1 MRREL
6 FFFLISAAAVSACST
21 ETSQNNAPAART
33 EATPVVVTAPAARPE
48 TPGAASAPVARP
60 VEAARISLEEA
71 KKEFD
76 AGTAVMID
84 VRAADVYNAE
94 RIKGAI
100 SMPYET
106 LDANISKLPKGKKLI
121 VYCS

>member
-1 MRREL
+1 MRKE
-6 FFFLISAAAVSACST
+6 FLVVLLAVAVSACTTASN
-21 ETSQNNAPAART
+21 QNNASIARS
-33 EATPVVVTAPAARPE
+33 EPTPVVITAPPAQ
-48 TPGAASAPVARP
+48 PGQPPVSRP

-71 KKEFD
+71 KKEYD

-106 LDANISKLPKGKKLI
+106 LDASISKLPKGKKLI

>member
-1 MRREL
+1 MRIRL
-6 FFFLISAAAVSACST
+6 MPIAAVLAAIFTGCTAEPSTNQSPVATSA
-21 ETSQNNAPAART
+21 P
-33 EATPVVVTAPAARPE
+33 
-48 TPGAASAPVARP
+48 TPGSVSAPVARP

-71 KKEFD
+71 KKEYD
-76 AGTAVMID
+76 AGTAVMVD

-106 LDANISKLPKGKKLI
+106 LDASISKLPKGKKLI